1 MRGAAVQH
9 GGVSDE
15 CAGGAKQEWERG
27 IRVGLWM
34 REGRSRGWGVGG
46 GRRRRKSSRGE
57 EGSIT
62 WPLGEGDPRTSITPP
77 THKICLLPV
86 MPTISSPNFTLQ
98 SDSDS
103 ISPHGQM
110 KITMVDGQGKMMQDR
125 ASSLWISTCNRMI
138 RSSYEEMMRCHAQ
151 INPLSHSWNNSRR
164 EVRMLRGIGGVLTE
178 WAPVTSVYVMR
189 WDYTLHHR
197 LSSVTMSRL
206 PQKTATPAPSPC
218 RFRCPLRKFEWR
230 SNESSAHG
238 ASLKSGYDQM
248 SRHNLISGSPRW
260 FLNF

>member
-1 MRGAAVQH
+1 LGEQRRRDREEYPSLGRPAQSGVLLCFPGENMRGAAVQH

-15 CAGGAKQEWERG
+15 CAGGAKQELERG

-86 MPTISSPNFTLQ
+86 MPTYLESQFHSAIRR
-98 SDSDS
+98 

-110 KITMVDGQGKMMQDR
+110 KNNNGRRPRKNDAGSCLLPLDFNVQSHD
-125 ASSLWISTCNRMI
+125 SLVIRRDDAVSCSDQST
-138 RSSYEEMMRCHAQ
+138 
-151 INPLSHSWNNSRR
+151 
-164 EVRMLRGIGGVLTE
+164 
-178 WAPVTSVYVMR
+178 
-189 WDYTLHHR
+189 
-197 LSSVTMSRL
+197 
-206 PQKTATPAPSPC
+206 K
-218 RFRCPLRKFEWR
+218 
-230 SNESSAHG
+230 
-238 ASLKSGYDQM
+238 SLVE
-248 SRHNLISGSPRW
+248 
-260 FLNF
+260 